1 MRTPLG
7 GFVSIPV
14 ISSMQREKQ
23 TGTRRLFL
31 PLFLL
36 ILATWLNGCSG
47 WAPARPVYPPG
58 YPVGFV
64 ERGSA
69 SWYGP
74 GFHGNRTANGE
85 VYDMHKLTAAHRT
98 LPLGSVAVV
107 RSLTTGR
114 QVTVRIND
122 RGPFA
127 RGRILDLS
135 LAGAQ
140 AVGMVGRG
148 TDEVELRVI
157 SYQGGAGE
165 MGVLRVQVGSF
176 ADPANASALVS
187 RLRGAYP
194 GSRVVAVDLPEG
206 RRYRVYAGQF
216 QTDASAE
223 QAAGHLRRALDTDPF
238 IIRDDSAG
246 AFVGSP

>member
-1 MRTPLG
+1 MSGEKR
-7 GFVSIPV
+7 IPP
-14 ISSMQREKQ
+14 
-23 TGTRRLFL
+23 TRLLL
-31 PLFLL
+31 PLFVLL
-36 ILATWLNGCSG
+36 LTTSLHGCSG
-47 WAPARPVYPPG
+47 WSPVRPSYPPG
-58 YPVGFV
+58 YPLGFV

-107 RSLTTGR
+107 RSLAMGR

-148 TDEVELRVI
+148 TDDIELRVI
-157 SYQGGAGE
+157 SYEGRAGE
-165 MGVLRVQVGSF
+165 FGVLRVQVGSF
-176 ADPANASALVS
+176 AEPANALALVQ
-187 RLRGAYP
+187 RLRTAYP
-194 GSRVVAVDLPEG
+194 GSRVVPVDLPDG

-216 QTDASAE
+216 HSESQAE
-223 QAAGHLRRALDTDPF
+223 QAAVHLKRALDTDPF
-238 IIRDDSAG
+238 IVRDDSSSTPTG
-246 AFVGSP
+246 NP

>member
-23 TGTRRLFL
+23 TGTRRLPL

-36 ILATWLNGCSG
+36 ILIAWLNGCSG

-98 LPLGSVAVV
+98 LPGIPMANTKFNSQGELI
-107 RSLTTGR
+107 TK
-114 QVTVRIND
+114 
-122 RGPFA
+122 
-127 RGRILDLS
+127 RILDI
-135 LAGAQ
+135 
-140 AVGMVGRG
+140 
-148 TDEVELRVI
+148 RVRYKEQI
-157 SYQGGAGE
+157 A
-165 MGVLRVQVGSF
+165 VLREVLGPEAKSYRIDITIEV
-176 ADPANASALVS
+176 
-187 RLRGAYP
+187 YP
-194 GSRVVAVDLPEG
+194 
-206 RRYRVYAGQF
+206 
-216 QTDASAE
+216 
-223 QAAGHLRRALDTDPF
+223 
-238 IIRDDSAG
+238 
-246 AFVGSP
+246 

>member
-1 MRTPLG
+1 MPGEKRI
-7 GFVSIPV
+7 SIH
-14 ISSMQREKQ
+14 
-23 TGTRRLFL
+23 RLLL
-31 PLFLL
+31 PLFVLL
-36 ILATWLNGCSG
+36 LTTWLNGCSG
-47 WAPARPVYPPG
+47 WSPVRPSYPPG
-58 YPVGFV
+58 YPLGFV

-148 TDEVELRVI
+148 TDEIELRVI
-157 SYQGGAGE
+157 SYQGRTGE

-176 ADPANASALVS
+176 ADPANAQALVE
-187 RLRGAYP
+187 RLRNAYP
-194 GSRVVAVDLPEG
+194 GSRAVAVDLPDG

-216 QTDASAE
+216 QTEAAAE
-223 QAAGHLRRALDTDPF
+223 QAAVHLKRALDTDPF
-238 IIRDDSAG
+238 IVRDDSPAPST
-246 AFVGSP
+246 GSP

>member
-1 MRTPLG
+1 MG
-7 GFVSIPV
+7 V
-14 ISSMQREKQ
+14 
-23 TGTRRLFL
+23 
-31 PLFLL
+31 
-36 ILATWLNGCSG
+36 
-47 WAPARPVYPPG
+47 
-58 YPVGFV
+58 V
-64 ERGSA
+64 ERGQA

-98 LPLGSVAVV
+98 LPLGSVVVV

-140 AVGMVGRG
+140 SVGMVGSG
-148 TDEVELRVI
+148 TDDIELRVI
-157 SYQGGAGE
+157 SYEGSAGG
-165 MGVLRVQVGSF
+165 MGVLRLQVGSF
-176 ADPANASALVS
+176 ADPANAQALVE
-187 RLRGAYP
+187 RLRAGYP
-194 GSRVVAVDLPEG
+194 GTKAVAVELPEG

-216 QTDASAE
+216 QTEIAAE
-223 QAAGHLRRALDTDPF
+223 QAARQLRRALDTDPL
-238 IIRDDSAG
+238 IVRDDRAG
-246 AFVGSP
+246 TP

>member
-1 MRTPLG
+1 
-7 GFVSIPV
+7 
-14 ISSMQREKQ
+14 MQREKQ

-36 ILATWLNGCSG
+36 ILITWLNGCSG

-176 ADPANASALVS
+176 ADPANASALVA

-246 AFVGSP
+246 LS

>member
-1 MRTPLG
+1 MPGERRT
-7 GFVSIPV
+7 ST
-14 ISSMQREKQ
+14 S
-23 TGTRRLFL
+23 RLLL
-31 PLFLL
+31 PLFVLL
-36 ILATWLNGCSG
+36 LTTSLHGCSG
-47 WAPARPVYPPG
+47 WSPARPSYPPG
-58 YPVGFV
+58 YPLGFV

-148 TDEVELRVI
+148 TDDIELRVI
-157 SYQGGAGE
+157 SYQGRAGD

-176 ADPANASALVS
+176 ADPANAQALVH
-187 RLRGAYP
+187 RLRNAYP
-194 GSRVVAVDLPEG
+194 GSRAVAVDLADG

-216 QTDASAE
+216 QTESQAE
-223 QAAGHLRRALDTDPF
+223 QAAAHLKRALDTDPF
-238 IIRDDSAG
+238 IVRDDSPSMPTG
-246 AFVGSP
+246 NP

>member
-1 MRTPLG
+1 MPGEERTSASRLLFPLC
-7 GFVSIPV
+7 V
-14 ISSMQREKQ
+14 
-23 TGTRRLFL
+23 
-31 PLFLL
+31 LL
-36 ILATWLNGCSG
+36 LTTWLNGCAG
-47 WAPARPVYPPG
+47 WSPARPSYPPG
-58 YPVGFV
+58 YPLGFV

-85 VYDMHKLTAAHRT
+85 IYDMHKLTAAHRT

-148 TDEVELRVI
+148 TDDIELRVI
-157 SYQGGAGE
+157 SYQGRAGE

-176 ADPANASALVS
+176 ADPANAQALLQ
-187 RLRGAYP
+187 RLRSAYP
-194 GSRVVAVDLPEG
+194 GSRAIAVDLPDG

-216 QTDASAE
+216 QTEVEAE
-223 QAAGHLRRALDTDPF
+223 QAAAHLKRALDTEPF
-238 IIRDDSAG
+238 IVRDDSPASSTG
-246 AFVGSP
+246 NP

>member
-1 MRTPLG
+1 MPGEKRISVSRLLFPLC
-7 GFVSIPV
+7 
-14 ISSMQREKQ
+14 
-23 TGTRRLFL
+23 
-31 PLFLL
+31 LL
-36 ILATWLNGCSG
+36 LVTTWLHGCSG
-47 WAPARPVYPPG
+47 WAPARPSYPPG
-58 YPVGFV
+58 YPLGFV

-85 VYDMHKLTAAHRT
+85 IYDMHQLTAAHRT

-148 TDEVELRVI
+148 TDEIELRVV
-157 SYQGGAGE
+157 SYEGRAGA

-176 ADPANASALVS
+176 ADPANAQALAQ
-187 RLRGAYP
+187 RLQGAYP
-194 GSRVVAVDLPEG
+194 GSRVVAADLPGG
-206 RRYRVYAGQF
+206 RRYRVYAGRF
-216 QTDASAE
+216 RTDADAE
-223 QAAGHLRRALDTDPF
+223 RAAAHLKRALDSEAF
-238 IIRDDSAG
+238 IIRDDSE
-246 AFVGSP
+246 SPAAVSPTAQE

>member
-1 MRTPLG
+1 MSEEKGTATTRLLLSF
-7 GFVSIPV
+7 FV
-14 ISSMQREKQ
+14 
-23 TGTRRLFL
+23 
-31 PLFLL
+31 LL
-36 ILATWLNGCSG
+36 LTTWLNGCSG
-47 WAPARPVYPPG
+47 WSPARPSYPSG
-58 YPVGFV
+58 YPLGFV

-74 GFHGNRTANGE
+74 GFHGNRKANVE

-107 RSLTTGR
+107 RSMTTGR

-148 TDEVELRVI
+148 TDEIELRVI
-157 SYQGGAGE
+157 GYQGSAGE

-176 ADPANASALVS
+176 ADLANAQALVE
-187 RLRGAYP
+187 RLREAYP
-194 GSRVVAVDLPEG
+194 GSRAVAVDLPDG

-216 QTDASAE
+216 QTEAGAE
-223 QAAGHLRRALDTDPF
+223 QAAARLKRALDTEPF
-238 IIRDDSAG
+238 IIRDDG
-246 AFVGSP
+246 GRPTTRNH